1 MSKGHFLQEL
11 ISQIVSA
18 NKMALLENDGD
29 ILTKVNLEE
38 KNILIS
44 DIPLTNA
51 DLAEVLPIVEIAEEQ
66 GIIGSNFLKAPVDY
80 KFLITKLNFVAN
92 SFNGSNKRVILSD
105 QIVLLPSK
113 KQIVIIE
120 GKKSFSL
127 DITQKESDL
136 LLYLAE
142 NSNGVSKDDLQ
153 QKVFGYN
160 SEVDSHTVETHIY
173 RIKNKHNLMKG
184 LIILNGK
191 GVYKLSK

>member
-1 MSKGHFLQEL
+1 
-11 ISQIVSA
+11 
-18 NKMALLENDGD
+18 MALLEDDGD
-29 ILTKVNLEE
+29 ILTKINLEE

-44 DIPLTNA
+44 DISLTNA

-66 GIIGSNFLKAPVDY
+66 GITGSNFLKSPVDY

-120 GKKSFSL
+120 GKKIFSL

-142 NSNGVSKDDLQ
+142 NINGVSKDDLQ